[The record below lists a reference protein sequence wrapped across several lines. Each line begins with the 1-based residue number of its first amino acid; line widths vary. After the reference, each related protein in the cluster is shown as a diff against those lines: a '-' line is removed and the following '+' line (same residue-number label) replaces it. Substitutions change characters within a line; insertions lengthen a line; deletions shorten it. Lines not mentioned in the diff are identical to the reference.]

1 VYNHLEQSGGTE
13 TGNEQL
19 KQKGYDENI
28 FTSTNTNSRCIACR
42 VYRGKLMKI
51 EVKQYST
58 RWHAGFSKKIDSILT
73 GKHHYKLLLIDLDEY
88 PF

>member
-1 VYNHLEQSGGTE
+1 MYNHLEQSGGTE

-51 EVKQYST
+51 EVKYIYESDYFIISP
-58 RWHAGFSKKIDSILT
+58 WKK
-73 GKHHYKLLLIDLDEY
+73 GKLINIMETIPL
-88 PF
+88 

>member
-1 VYNHLEQSGGTE
+1 MALQKRAVYLINYVMI
-13 TGNEQL
+13 
-19 KQKGYDENI
+19 KGEY
-28 FTSTNTNSRCIACR
+28 
-42 VYRGKLMKI
+42 MKI

-73 GKHHYKLLLIDLDEY
+73 GKHHYKLILIDLDSI